1 MALTILVICLVLL
14 ITACSSVPEVDWE
27 LEFSGDVG
35 NPYTVSYMEL
45 TKMKI
50 IDLQDVLM
58 EKSVGEDEVG
68 SWSGIPFKDLL
79 EKADASENVVTVTA
93 IAADGYAIEISKAE
107 YESSILALKKDG
119 EWIQKV
125 DPDHG
130 PIRLVCPN
138 MPANRWVFQLIEI
151 QVNEK

>member
-1 MALTILVICLVLL
+1 
-14 ITACSSVPEVDWE
+14 
-27 LEFSGDVG
+27 
-35 NPYTVSYMEL
+35 ME
-45 TKMKI
+45 I

-58 EKSVGEDEVG
+58 DKSVGEDEVG

-79 EKADASENVVTVTA
+79 EKADVSGNIATVTT
-93 IAADGYAIEISKAE
+93 IAADGYAIEISKVE
-107 YESSILALKKDG
+107 YEGSILALKKDG

-138 MPANRWVFQLIEI
+138 IPANRWVFQLIEI
-151 QVNEK
+151 QVNNK